1 MIELGAV
8 FDVSLAVTIVMLA
21 LFSVLVRDGFAAVVV
36 FMVYGLLLALAWVRL
51 AAPDVALTEAAI
63 GAGLTGVLLLSAV
76 ARLRPGEAAAEAER
90 PSTTLRG
97 VAAAVSAAVTAV
109 LAASVLGASEA
120 GPTLA
125 HEALANLGSTGV
137 ENPVTAVLM
146 AFRATDTLLEKIVL
160 VLAVLAVWSLA
171 PDSKWGGRPGPKE
184 RVDPDGVLPFLARV
198 LPPFGVVVGIYLV
211 WVSSSEPGGAFQG
224 ATLLAA
230 MWLLVM
236 MAGLAEKPA
245 TSSRRLRLAVLAGP
259 VFFLAV
265 GLAGYAL
272 AGAFLAYP
280 IDWAKTLIVAIE
292 VPMLLSLAAMLGML
306 VVGPPQRSGD
316 E

>member
-1 MIELGAV
+1 
-8 FDVSLAVTIVMLA
+8 
-21 LFSVLVRDGFAAVVV
+21 
-36 FMVYGLLLALAWVRL
+36 
-51 AAPDVALTEAAI
+51 
-63 GAGLTGVLLLSAV
+63 
-76 ARLRPGEAAAEAER
+76 
-90 PSTTLRG
+90 
-97 VAAAVSAAVTAV
+97 V
-109 LAASVLGASEA
+109 LAAVVLGASES

-125 HEALANLGSTGV
+125 HDALANLRSTGV

-184 RVDPDGVLPFLARV
+184 RIDPDGVLPFLARV

-224 ATLLAA
+224 STLLAA

-245 TSSRRLRLAVLAGP
+245 TKSRRLRLAVLVGP

-265 GLAGYAL
+265 GLAGQAL
-272 AGAFLAYP
+272 AGAFLSYP
-280 IDWAKTLIVAIE
+280 IAWAKTLIVAIE
-292 VPMLLSLAAMLGML
+292 VPMLLSLAAMLGLL
-306 VVGPPQRSGD
+306 VLGAPNRSGD

>member
-8 FDVSLAVTIVMLA
+8 FDLSLALTIVMLA
-21 LFSVLVRDGFAAVVV
+21 LFSVRLRDGFAAVVV

-51 AAPDVALTEAAI
+51 GAPDVALTEAAI

-76 ARLRPGEAAAEAER
+76 ARLRPGEAAAETER
-90 PSTTLRG
+90 PSATLNG
-97 VAAAVSAAVTAV
+97 VAAVLSAAVTGV
-109 LAASVLGASEA
+109 LAVVVLGASEPA
-120 GPTLA
+120 PTLA
-125 HEALANLGSTGV
+125 HEALANLPKTGV

-184 RVDPDGVLPFLARV
+184 RIDPDGVLPFLARV

-224 ATLLAA
+224 STLLAA

-236 MAGLAEKPA
+236 MAGLVDAPA
-245 TSSRRLRLAVLAGP
+245 TRRRRLRLAVLAGP

-306 VVGPPQRSGD
+306 VLGPPQRSED